1 MLNKRNRDKN
11 KSRGPWGMINFN
23 FSYRRMGET
32 IHRHR
37 FISAPSENS
46 AIEQFNA
53 IMDKSGF
60 KGVEI
65 ISIAEVE

>member
-1 MLNKRNRDKN
+1 
-11 KSRGPWGMINFN
+11 
-23 FSYRRMGET
+23 MGET